1 VPGAVFAIMA
11 GVYYW
16 LPKWSGR
23 MYNERV
29 GKLHFWLSTIGVNVL
44 FFPQHFLGLAGMPRR
59 IPDYST
65 QFADWNMVSS
75 VGAFIFGFSQLL
87 FVYVV
92 WNAVR
97 SGEKA
102 ADLPWEGA
110 RGLEW
115 ELPTP
120 APYHSWETP
129 PSEAV
134 IAKGSMH

>member
-1 VPGAVFAIMA
+1 
-11 GVYYW
+11 
-16 LPKWSGR
+16 
-23 MYNERV
+23 
-29 GKLHFWLSTIGVNVL
+29 LSTIGVNVL

-75 VGAFIFGFSQLL
+75 IGAFLFGFSQLL
-87 FVYVV
+87 FVYVI
-92 WNAVR
+92 WSAVR

-102 ADLPWEGA
+102 PARPWEGA
-110 RGLEW
+110 QGLEW

-129 PSEAV
+129 PSQGV